1 MPRPTHLGLR
11 HLALN
16 VRRMAKMQAFY
27 VDVLGFQVEW
37 EPDPQN
43 VYLTSGRDNLALH
56 QADAVQG
63 NEQVGQG
70 ALDHLGVI
78 VASAEL
84 VDEWAAFLESK
95 GVALDMRP
103 KTHRDGAR
111 SCYFRDPDGN
121 RVQII
126 YHPPISAWSRFAECL
141 PQPDA
146 RSARPRSPRC
156 RSTTRPRTAS
166 SCAAS

>member
-1 MPRPTHLGLR
+1 MPRPSHLGLR

-16 VRRMAKMQAFY
+16 VRRMAEMKAFY
-27 VDVLGFQVEW
+27 VERLGFQVEW

-56 QADAVQG
+56 QAG
-63 NEQVGQG
+63 GQEPWPAGEG
-70 ALDHLGVI
+70 ALDHLGLV
-78 VASAEL
+78 VASADQ
-84 VDEWAAFLESK
+84 VDAWAAFLESQ
-95 GVALDMRP
+95 GVALDMPP

-126 YHPPISAWSRFAECL
+126 HHPPISSL
-141 PQPDA
+141 
-146 RSARPRSPRC
+146 S
-156 RSTTRPRTAS
+156 
-166 SCAAS
+166 